1 MDVVSD
7 PSVSSSAPVIDPSSS
22 FVSGRS
28 KMSFTEKPV
37 FVLVNDIFWWGG
49 NMLGKVAAPA
59 SRTIRCFG
67 NTHKKTVEEEEDGA
81 EAMFEEKIG

>member
-1 MDVVSD
+1 
-7 PSVSSSAPVIDPSSS
+7 
-22 FVSGRS
+22 
-28 KMSFTEKPV
+28 
-37 FVLVNDIFWWGG
+37 
-49 NMLGKVAAPA
+49 MLGKVAAPA